1 MIHLISNSLREA
13 WLGVRGKMGS
23 FLVTILMVSLSFMV
37 FDIFIGVSWNLDKA
51 LREEQQSVGIE
62 VFLVDGLSE
71 IQTIALSD
79 VISGM
84 EGVRSV
90 YRVSS
95 EEAEAFFRADL
106 PEQADL
112 LTLMGPRFGLPAS
125 IQISL
130 HPEYRSAERVETIA
144 RTLAGMTGVQDVIFG
159 EEYLPGLTRAVDVL
173 SRLVLLAGL
182 VLAISISLVVANT
195 VRLSVAEKSL
205 SVQIMSIVGAPGWFV
220 RLPFLGEGVITG
232 LVGSVGSLL
241 LTGLV
246 SGLLSATVSH
256 RFLPGSW
263 IAGVLLLGAATGA
276 LGSWIGMRSGI
287 PRPRA

>member
-1 MIHLISNSLREA
+1 MMHLILTALREA
-13 WLGVRGKMGS
+13 RLNIRGKLAS

-37 FDIFIGVSWNLDKA
+37 FDIFIAVSWNLEAA
-51 LREEQQSVGIE
+51 LREEQQNVGIE
-62 VFLVDGLSE
+62 VFLQDGVTETQS
-71 IQTIALSD
+71 IALAD
-79 VISGM
+79 IISGM

-112 LTLMGPRFGLPAS
+112 LTLMGPDFALPAS

-130 HPEYRSAERVETIA
+130 HPEYRSSERVQPIA
-144 RTLAGMTGVQDVIFG
+144 RTLSGMAGVEDVVYG
-159 EEYLPGLTRAVDVL
+159 EEYLPGLTRAVAVL

-182 VLAISISLVVANT
+182 VLAVSISLVVANT
-195 VRLSVAEKSL
+195 VRLAVAEKSL
-205 SVQIMSIVGAPGWFV
+205 TVEIMSIVGAPAWFV
-220 RLPFLGEGVITG
+220 RLPFLGEGIVTG
-232 LVGSVGSLL
+232 LSGSAGSLL

-246 SGLLSATVSH
+246 SGLLSSTVSH
-256 RFLPGSW
+256 GFLPGRW

-276 LGSWIGMRSGI
+276 LGSWIGMRSGL
-287 PRPRA
+287 PRPRS